1 MTDNVRPPWLQ
12 AAGNHSGDDK
22 RKPKGNPAWYPGMP
36 SPNPAGRP
44 RGIVDKRTRITQ
56 ALAKDA
62 EEIVKVVTAAAR
74 SGDLQACGLIL
85 ARVAPALKSESERVQ
100 FDFDATAP
108 LTEQVQS
115 VLQAIADGNV
125 SVDVGKQIIEAI
137 ASLGAIRQYDD
148 LEARIRELEERFA
161 A

>member
-1 MTDNVRPPWLQ
+1 IMSEAVRPPWLQ

-22 RKPKGNPAWYPGMP
+22 RKPKGNPAWYPGCK

-44 RGIVDKRTRITQ
+44 RGIKDRRMRITQ

-74 SGDLQACGLIL
+74 DGDLQACGLTL
-85 ARVAPALKSESERVQ
+85 ARVAPALESESERVQ
-100 FDFDATAP
+100 FDFDATRS
-108 LTEQVQS
+108 LTEQVQA

-125 SVDVGKQIIEAI
+125 SVDVGRQIIDAI
-137 ASLGAIRQYDD
+137 ASLGAIKQYD
-148 LEARIRELEERFA
+148 EL
-161 A
+161 